1 MEGAENRSERLL
13 WKQRLG
19 EFKAIYQNMSALYK
33 ERDWAKLDRVY
44 RSIRIMNPNSNSN
57 SNSNLNSLNN
67 NNEYERRLQRA
78 KNMYLERQS
87 RRRRV
92 SFPQGGRRTRRH
104 KK

>member
-1 MEGAENRSERLL
+1 MEGAENRSERLI

-19 EFKAIYQNMSALYK
+19 EFKAIYQSMSALYK
-33 ERDWAKLDRVY
+33 ERDWNKLDRIY
-44 RSIRIMNPNSNSN
+44 RSIRIMNLNSNSN

-67 NNEYERRLQRA
+67 NNEYARRLNRA
-78 KNMYLERQS
+78 KNMYLEHQS
-87 RRRRV
+87 RRRV